1 MPGDIL
7 QQPIQKPLSHNYYT
21 GEDYLLFQDRISL
34 NVSALTS
41 RTLAA
46 NLQKILK
53 LSPTIVK
60 VFSSYFDSPVCFC
73 LVVIEQYLLVVGN
86 AFRMSFIQA
95 RKIRG

>member
-7 QQPIQKPLSHNYYT
+7 QQPIQKPLSHNYHT
-21 GEDYLLFQDRISL
+21 GEDYRLFQDRISL

-53 LSPTIVK
+53 LESLCLQRLLRSFHLILIPLF
-60 VFSSYFDSPVCFC
+60 VFVW
-73 LVVIEQYLLVVGN
+73 L
-86 AFRMSFIQA
+86 
-95 RKIRG
+95 